1 MTDIIRLLP
10 DAIANQI
17 AAGEV
22 VQRPASVVK
31 ELLENAIDA
40 KARHIRVIVKDGGR
54 TLVQVTDDGIGMS
67 ETDARMCFERHATSK
82 ISTVDDI
89 YVIRTMGF
97 RGEALASIAAIAQ
110 VSLITKAEHEEL
122 GIQLEIE
129 GSEFK
134 ESLPVAAEAGTSI
147 SVKNLFYNVPA
158 RRKFLKSNSVEM
170 RHVLDEFFRVALP
183 HPEIALEFYNND
195 LCMYNLVPGKLS
207 QRIVGLFGKSYQE
220 QLITCEEET
229 PHVKIWG
236 YVGKPEFAKKT
247 RGEQY
252 FFINKRF
259 VKNNYLNHAVM
270 GAYEGLLPD
279 DSFPFYT
286 LFIEIDPAEI
296 DVNVHP
302 TKTEIKLSDERTVY
316 AIIRAAVKRALGMHN
331 LIPTLDFDGENLRS
345 MQIALQPQPTQQPGG
360 SRQDYEQFKNAPTG
374 RDNLKN
380 WESLYEGTDKKHFDF
395 GSGAEIEQSP
405 EPGEGVTFQSA
416 ANAFF
421 VQQSSIREETQVAER
436 YTFQIHHTYI
446 VTQVKSGIMLI
457 DQQAAH
463 ERILYEQYAAMP
475 HKKKAVSQ
483 QSLFPQHVHLNP
495 ADYAMVQELKD
506 EISALGFDFSSMGQN
521 MVVINGV
528 PPDVKSGDEKMV
540 FEGLLEQYKANQDK
554 LSLTKSD
561 NLARAIA
568 KRMSIKRGQRLE
580 PEAMR
585 NLIDRLFACE
595 NPHYA
600 PNGQSI
606 FYILELNKIAQ
617 FFNQ

>member
-1 MTDIIRLLP
+1 MTDVIRLLP

-40 KARHIRVIVKDGGR
+40 ESQHIRVIVKDGGK
-54 TLVQVTDDGIGMS
+54 TLVQVTDDGTGMS
-67 ETDARMCFERHATSK
+67 ETDARMSFERHATSK
-82 ISTVDDI
+82 ISSVEDI
-89 YVIRTMGF
+89 YSIRTMGF
-97 RGEALASIAAIAQ
+97 RGEALASIAAVAQ
-110 VSLITKAEHEEL
+110 VTLITKPKDEEL
-122 GIQLEIE
+122 GVQVEIE

-134 ESLPVAAEAGTSI
+134 ESLPVAAEKGTSVR
-147 SVKNLFYNVPA
+147 VKNLFYNIPA

-170 RHVLDEFFRVALP
+170 RHVLDEFFRVALARSDIGF
-183 HPEIALEFYNND
+183 ELFNND
-195 LCMYNLVPGKLS
+195 MAMYNLTSGKLS
-207 QRIVGLFGKSYQE
+207 QRIVGLFGKSYQS
-220 QLITCEEET
+220 QLVICEEET

-252 FFINKRF
+252 FFINNRF

-270 GAYEGLLPD
+270 GAYEALLSD

-286 LFIEIDPAEI
+286 LFIEINPAEI

-302 TKTEIKLSDERTVY
+302 TKTEIKLSDERTIY

-331 LIPTLDFDGENLRS
+331 LIPTLDFDGENLRPV
-345 MQIALQPQPTQQPGG
+345 QIALQPSQQPGN
-360 SRQDYEQFKNAPTG
+360 SRQDYEQFKNAPSS

-380 WESLYEGTDKKHFDF
+380 WESLYEGISKKYFDF
-395 GSGAEIEQSP
+395 GDELRK
-405 EPGEGVTFQSA
+405 EPSLQPDQEVTLQSA
-416 ANAFF
+416 ANILSAEQ
-421 VQQSSIREETQVAER
+421 VVIREETRVADR
-436 YTFQIHHTYI
+436 YTFQIHYTYI
-446 VTQVKSGIMLI
+446 ATQVKSGIMLI

-463 ERILYEQYAAMP
+463 ERILYEQYAILL
-475 HKKKAVSQ
+475 HKKMGVSQ
-483 QSLFPQHVHLNP
+483 QLLFPQNVHLNP
-495 ADYAMVQELKD
+495 ADYALVRELKD
-506 EISALGFDFSSMGQN
+506 EIKALGFDFNTTGQN
-521 MVVINGV
+521 IVVINGV
-528 PPDVKSGDEKMV
+528 PPDVKSGDEQMV
-540 FEGLLEQYKANQDK
+540 FEGLIEQYKANQDK

-561 NLARAIA
+561 NLARSIA

-580 PEAMR
+580 SEVMS

-595 NPHYA
+595 NPNYA
-600 PNGQSI
+600 PNGQLI
-606 FYILELNKIAQ
+606 FYILELDKIAQ

>member
-1 MTDIIRLLP
+1 MTDVIRLLP

-40 KARHIRVIVKDGGR
+40 ESQHIRVIVKDGGR
-54 TLVQVTDDGIGMS
+54 TLVQVTDNGTGMS
-67 ETDARMCFERHATSK
+67 ETDARMSFERHATSK
-82 ISTVDDI
+82 IRSVDDI
-89 YVIRTMGF
+89 YTIHTMGF
-97 RGEALASIAAIAQ
+97 RGEALASIAAVAQ
-110 VSLITKAEHEEL
+110 VTLVTKLQNEEL
-122 GIQLEIE
+122 GVQLEVE

-134 ESLPVAAEAGTSI
+134 ESIPVAAEAGTSV

-170 RHVLDEFFRVALP
+170 RHVLDEFSRVALSRP
-183 HPEIALEFYNND
+183 DIAFEFFNND
-195 LCMYNLVPGKLS
+195 LPMYNLPAGKLS
-207 QRIVGLFGKSYQE
+207 QRIVGLFGKSHQS
-220 QLITCEEET
+220 QLVVCEEET

-247 RGEQY
+247 RGEQF
-252 FFINKRF
+252 FFINNRF

-270 GAYEGLLPD
+270 GAYEALLPE

-316 AIIRAAVKRALGMHN
+316 AIIRAAAKRALGMHN
-331 LIPTLDFDGENLRS
+331 LIPSLDFETENFRPV
-345 MQIALQPQPTQQPGG
+345 QIAMQPVKQGG
-360 SRQDYEQFKNAPTG
+360 NNWQDYEQFKNAPSH

-380 WESLYEGTDKKHFDF
+380 WESLYEGSNKKYFDF
-395 GSGAEIEQSP
+395 GEISGNKTFPMPEQ
-405 EPGEGVTFQSA
+405 EVTLQSA
-416 ANAFF
+416 ANAMSAD
-421 VQQSSIREETQVAER
+421 QALIREETRVADR
-436 YTFQIHHTYI
+436 YTFQIHHAYMA
-446 VTQVKSGIMLI
+446 TQVKSGIMLI

-463 ERILYEQYAAMP
+463 ERILYEQYGVLLQ
-475 HKKKAVSQ
+475 KKKAVSQ
-483 QSLFPQHVHLNP
+483 QSLFPQHVYLSP
-495 ADYAMVQELKD
+495 ADYALVQELKD
-506 EISALGFDFSSMGQN
+506 EIKVLGFDFSTMGQN
-521 MVVINGV
+521 TVVINGV
-528 PPDVKSGDEKMV
+528 PPDVKSGDEQIV
-540 FEGLLEQYKANQDK
+540 FEGLIEQYKANQDK

-568 KRMSIKRGQRLE
+568 KRMSVKRGQRLE
-580 PEAMR
+580 PEVMS

-595 NPHYA
+595 NPNYA
-600 PNGQSI
+600 PNGQLI
-606 FYILELNKIAQ
+606 FYILELEKIAQ
-617 FFNQ
+617 FFKQ